1 MHCNR
6 AGPDAVRALKHLYRA
21 CAVVPTKTGQA
32 SSKSL
37 KKRRLRFKRAIVRAL
52 MPDHSYKT
60 FRVKSN
66 WRGRLLFTR
75 QSIAE
80 RVLDWLLPALWI
92 LALLITIISFW

>member
-1 MHCNR
+1 
-6 AGPDAVRALKHLYRA
+6 
-21 CAVVPTKTGQA
+21 
-32 SSKSL
+32 
-37 KKRRLRFKRAIVRAL
+37 

-75 QSIAE
+75 QSTAE

-92 LALLITIISFW
+92 LALLFTIVSFW